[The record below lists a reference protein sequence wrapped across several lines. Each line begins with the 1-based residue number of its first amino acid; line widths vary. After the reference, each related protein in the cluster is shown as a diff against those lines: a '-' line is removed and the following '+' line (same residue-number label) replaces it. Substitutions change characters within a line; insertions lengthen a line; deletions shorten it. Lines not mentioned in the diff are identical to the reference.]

1 MGSAVI
7 CLLMA
12 AESDC
17 LERRFWAKPSL
28 LIRRVV
34 LFLSVACLA
43 ERYVVYVGSK
53 AADVL
58 AISRGLLVVVVV
70 NGTIMNIIA

>member
-17 LERRFWAKPSL
+17 FELWLWARPTL
-28 LIRRVV
+28 LIRSV
-34 LFLSVACLA
+34 LFLAVACLA
-43 ERYVVYVGSK
+43 KSCEVYIGCK
-53 AADVL
+53 HANVL
-58 AISRGLLVVVVV
+58 AISCGQLVEVDA
-70 NGTIMNIIA
+70 NGTLMNIIA

>member
-17 LERRFWAKPSL
+17 LEWRLWARPTL
-28 LIRRVV
+28 PIRSV
-34 LFLSVACLA
+34 LFLAVACLV
-43 ERYVVYVGSK
+43 ERYVVCIGCDD
-53 AADVL
+53 ANVL
-58 AISRGLLVVVVV
+58 AISCGQLVEVDA
-70 NGTIMNIIA
+70 NGTLMIIIA